1 MQRFTKAMFESKF
14 PSDDACLD
22 FLLKAR
28 WPNGIEC
35 VKCQKVTKH
44 YRIRAKK
51 AYGCEFCG
59 TLVSP
64 TADTIFHKSA
74 TPLRDWFYAMFLM
87 ASTRTGVS
95 AKHLERELG
104 VTYKTA
110 WRMFTQIRKL
120 MAEDLRGM
128 GPTVE
133 ADETYIGGVRKGDV
147 GKPGPDSNKTPVF
160 GVVERG
166 GRAKT
171 QVIANVQTRTLMP
184 LVWKHVPAYQGLTVY
199 TDELASYRPLTKLGY
214 HHVTVNHGAKQY
226 VSGKAHTNTI
236 EGFWSLVKRGIS
248 GANHAVSPKY
258 LQSYLD
264 SYTFR
269 YNRRNAQQPMF
280 LALLDRAPSSAR

>member
-14 PSDDACLD
+14 PTDAACLD

-171 QVIANVQTRTLMP
+171 QVIANVQTQTLMP
-184 LVWKHVPAYQGLTVY
+184 LVWKHVPAYQGRTVY
-199 TDELASYRPLTKLGY
+199 TDELSSYRPLTKLGY
-214 HHVTVNHGAKQY
+214 NHITVNHGAKQY
-226 VSGKAHTNTI
+226 VSGKTHTNTI

-280 LALLDRAPSSAR
+280 LALLDRAPSLGR

>member
-110 WRMFTQIRKL
+110 WRMFTQIR
-120 MAEDLRGM
+120 
-128 GPTVE
+128 
-133 ADETYIGGVRKGDV
+133 
-147 GKPGPDSNKTPVF
+147 
-160 GVVERG
+160 
-166 GRAKT
+166 
-171 QVIANVQTRTLMP
+171 
-184 LVWKHVPAYQGLTVY
+184 
-199 TDELASYRPLTKLGY
+199 
-214 HHVTVNHGAKQY
+214 
-226 VSGKAHTNTI
+226 
-236 EGFWSLVKRGIS
+236 
-248 GANHAVSPKY
+248 
-258 LQSYLD
+258 QSYLD